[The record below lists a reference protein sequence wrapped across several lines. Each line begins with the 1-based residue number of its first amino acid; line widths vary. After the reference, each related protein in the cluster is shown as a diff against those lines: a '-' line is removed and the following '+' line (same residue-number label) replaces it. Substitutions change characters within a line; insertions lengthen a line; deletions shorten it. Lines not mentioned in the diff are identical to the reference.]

1 MEVPIINLAYA
12 LRDEPSWLCFRKM
25 VSKLKQSNTK
35 VILLQVFQSS
45 VNKEIDPVRD
55 HAEKFLISNRL
66 LQNDNPLDTVT
77 YSIKKDNDSDEFLSY
92 VTLRLLA
99 NAEENWVQKLFIAL
113 KNSKM
118 YKSPIFLLV
127 DDKKIQSISKIQ
139 KGDKEEKGVRTCC
152 LTKKDLTQLSAN
164 LVSQSCSGNKT
175 VIIENQSSCLEE
187 TEKEDGAESQRLFPV
202 LREDSIIPKEFL
214 IENWYL
220 VKKNENKDT
229 KTVACTSLSL
239 KAKEVLY
246 CEVERLEDEDE
257 VQEVLRL
264 LEDNEKRASLIKDNP
279 KMFIQLKRRLLK

>member
-1 MEVPIINLAYA
+1 M
-12 LRDEPSWLCFRKM
+12 
-25 VSKLKQSNTK
+25 
-35 VILLQVFQSS
+35 
-45 VNKEIDPVRD
+45 
-55 HAEKFLISNRL
+55 
-66 LQNDNPLDTVT
+66 
-77 YSIKKDNDSDEFLSY
+77 
-92 VTLRLLA
+92 
-99 NAEENWVQKLFIAL
+99 
-113 KNSKM
+113 
-118 YKSPIFLLV
+118 
-127 DDKKIQSISKIQ
+127 
-139 KGDKEEKGVRTCC
+139 
-152 LTKKDLTQLSAN
+152 
-164 LVSQSCSGNKT
+164 
-175 VIIENQSSCLEE
+175 EE